1 MKYKPR
7 SRGVSRLMAHLI
19 LTPKYRKNVIT
30 QPMLN
35 RLKELT
41 DELCQKWHCE
51 LIEFGGEPNHI
62 HIVFRF
68 FPQIQLSKFINNLKS
83 VTSRKIREE
92 FSEEVAAVY
101 GGKRVFWTEGYSI
114 DSCGDAPL
122 ETLVKYVQ
130 NQAGC
135 QPTRHRAS

>member
-1 MKYKPR
+1 
-7 SRGVSRLMAHLI
+7 
-19 LTPKYRKNVIT
+19 
-30 QPMLN
+30 MLD

-41 DELCQKWHCE
+41 GELCQKWHCE

-92 FSEEVAAVY
+92 FSEEVTAMY
-101 GGKRVFWTEGYSI
+101 GGKKVFWTEGYSI

-122 ETLVKYVQ
+122 DVLVKYVRTRHLGSPQVLDMSVQ

-135 QPTRHRAS
+135 KPQPR

>member
-1 MKYKPR
+1 
-7 SRGVSRLMAHLI
+7 
-19 LTPKYRKNVIT
+19 
-30 QPMLN
+30 MLN

-41 DELCQKWHCE
+41 GELYPKWHCE

-92 FSEEVAAVY
+92 FSEEVAAIY
-101 GGKRVFWTEGYSI
+101 GEKNEYS
-114 DSCGDAPL
+114 S
-122 ETLVKYVQ
+122 
-130 NQAGC
+130 
-135 QPTRHRAS
+135 S

>member
-7 SRGVSRLMAHLI
+7 SRGVSRLIAHLI
-19 LTPKYRKNVIT
+19 LAPKYRRKVIT
-30 QPMLN
+30 QPMLE
-35 RLKELT
+35 RLKQLT
-41 DELCQKWHCE
+41 DELCQKWYCE
-51 LIEFGGEPNHI
+51 LIEFGGEPNQI
-62 HIVFRF
+62 HIVFRY

-92 FSEEVAAVY
+92 FCEEVTTMY
-101 GGKRVFWTEGYSI
+101 GEKKVFWTEGYSI

-122 ETLVKYVQ
+122 DVLVKYVQ

-135 QPTRHRAS
+135 KS